1 MKKLYS
7 IFIGLISFA
16 SFGQTIY
23 SENMG
28 TPTGNTA
35 VATYVTG
42 TAPATFQNG
51 SPIVYTGTSGANMM
65 RVSTASS
72 GYTGASGNGNVFFN
86 QTTNVGHFFQIDGIN
101 TSAYS
106 AADLKLS
113 FGMLSTSI
121 ATSQLIVEQSTN
133 GGSTWTPL
141 SYTAPTAAN
150 SWTLVSISGGA
161 IPSSTTLSLR
171 FTQPSTATTP
181 VSTQFRIDDVK
192 VENVSASCTLSLG
205 TPVVACV
212 TSTSG
217 LDNYTV
223 TIPYTGG
230 ATATY
235 TITTTGV
242 VSGDNPTT
250 TAAGNII
257 ITMSESV
264 TGTQSVTVSSSP
276 TCTFTTNFTSPDNC
290 IATNSLPVNE
300 PFNYAVGTQLNTSQ
314 MWKNSSVGADEILA
328 VSGNLTYT
336 GITSTGNSVSFT
348 GTGSDTL
355 LPFTDTTSGDLFT
368 SFLVKVSDLTGIS
381 TTGSTYFAV
390 LTNASNAFTVARIY
404 FKTDGTNFQYGI
416 SPTTTVADIVWSANT
431 YAVNSTQYLVLRYD
445 FTNNSL
451 SLYENPTIG
460 GSASPSVVVTP
471 TTALTSLA
479 NFILRQDSAT
489 STPAMTIDE
498 LTITTTPNFTLSSAS
513 FSQIDGLKMYPNPVK
528 GGNLHIETAS
538 NGSIEV
544 AIFDLVGKQVV
555 STKVV
560 NNTVNV
566 ANLTTGVYVVKI
578 TEEGKTST
586 KKLVI
591 E

>member
-35 VATYVTG
+35 VSAYVTG
-42 TAPATFQNG
+42 TAPATFQN
-51 SPIVYTGTSGANMM
+51 STPIVYTGTSGALMM
-65 RVSTASS
+65 RNTTTSS

-101 TSAYS
+101 TSSYS
-106 AADLKLS
+106 AANLKLS
-113 FGMLSTSI
+113 FGMLSASVT
-121 ATSQLIVEQSTN
+121 TSQLIIEQSTN
-133 GGSTWTPL
+133 GGTTWTPL
-141 SYTAPTAAN
+141 TYTGPTTAN
-150 SWTLVSISGGA
+150 TWSLVSISGGV

-171 FTQPSTATTP
+171 FSQPSTTTTP
-181 VSTQFRIDDVK
+181 VSTQFRIDDIK

-212 TSTSG
+212 ASTSA

-235 TITTTGV
+235 NITTAGV

-250 TAAGNII
+250 SATGNII
-257 ITMSESV
+257 ITMNESSM
-264 TGTQSVTVSSSP
+264 GTYTVTVGSGP
-276 TCTFTTNFTSPDNC
+276 TCSFIFSFTSPDNC

-300 PFNYAVGTQLNTSQ
+300 PFNYTIGTPLNTSQ
-314 MWKNSSVGADEILA
+314 MWKNSSVGSDEILA
-328 VSGNLTYT
+328 VNGNLSYT
-336 GITSTGNSVSFT
+336 GITSTGNSISFA
-348 GTGSDTL
+348 GAGSDTL
-355 LPFTDTTSGDLFT
+355 LPFTDTTSGNLFT

-381 TTGSTYFAV
+381 TTGSTYFAL
-390 LTNASNAFTVARIY
+390 LTNASNSFTVARIY

-416 SPTTTVADIVWSANT
+416 SPTTAVADIVWSANT
-431 YAVNSTQYLVLRYD
+431 YTVNSTQYLVLRYD

-451 SLYENPTIG
+451 SLYENPTIS
-460 GSASPSVVVTP
+460 GSGSPSVVVTP

-513 FSQIDGLKMYPNPVK
+513 FSQINGLKMYPNPVK
-528 GGNLHIETAS
+528 AGNLHIETAL
-538 NGSIEV
+538 NGDIDV
-544 AIFDLVGKQVV
+544 AIFDLVGKEVV
-555 STKVV
+555 NTKVV
-560 NNTVNV
+560 NNTINV
-566 ANLTTGVYVVKI
+566 ANLTSGIYVVKI

-586 KKLVI
+586 QKLVI
-591 E
+591 D

>member
-35 VATYVTG
+35 VSAYVTG
-42 TAPATFQNG
+42 TAPATFQN
-51 SPIVYTGTSGANMM
+51 STPIVYTGTSGASMM

-86 QTTNVGHFFQIDGIN
+86 QTTNLGHFFQIDGIN
-101 TSAYS
+101 TSSYS
-106 AADLKLS
+106 AANLKLS
-113 FGMLSTSI
+113 FGMLSTSVT
-121 ATSQLIVEQSTN
+121 TSQLIIEQSTN
-133 GGSTWTPL
+133 GGTTWTPL
-141 SYTAPTAAN
+141 TYTGPTTAN
-150 SWTLVSISGGA
+150 TWSLVSISGGV

-171 FTQPSTATTP
+171 FSQPSTTTTP
-181 VSTQFRIDDVK
+181 VSTQFRIDDIK

-212 TSTSG
+212 ASTSA

-235 TITTTGV
+235 NITTAGV

-250 TAAGNII
+250 SATGNII
-257 ITMSESV
+257 ITMNESSM
-264 TGTQSVTVSSSP
+264 GTYTVTVGSGP
-276 TCTFTTNFTSPDNC
+276 TCSFTFSFTSPDNC

-300 PFNYAVGTQLNTSQ
+300 PFNYTIGTPLNTSQ
-314 MWKNSSVGADEILA
+314 MWKNSSVGSDEILA
-328 VSGNLTYT
+328 VNGNLSYT
-336 GITSTGNSVSFT
+336 GITSTGNSISFA
-348 GTGSDTL
+348 GAGSDTL
-355 LPFTDTTSGDLFT
+355 LPFTDTTSGNLFT

-381 TTGSTYFAV
+381 TTGSTYFAL
-390 LTNASNAFTVARIY
+390 LTNASNSFTVARIY

-416 SPTTTVADIVWSANT
+416 SPTTAVADIVWSANT
-431 YAVNSTQYLVLRYD
+431 YTVNSTQYLVLRYD

-451 SLYENPTIG
+451 SLYENPTIS
-460 GSASPSVVVTP
+460 GSGSPSVVVTP

-513 FSQIDGLKMYPNPVK
+513 FSQINGLKMYPNPVK
-528 GGNLHIETAS
+528 AGNLHIETAL
-538 NGSIEV
+538 NGDIDV
-544 AIFDLVGKQVV
+544 AIFDLVGKEVV
-555 STKVV
+555 NTKVV
-560 NNTVNV
+560 NNTINV
-566 ANLTTGVYVVKI
+566 ANLTSGIYVVKI

-586 KKLVI
+586 QKLVI
-591 E
+591 D

>member
-35 VATYVTG
+35 VAAYVTG
-42 TAPATFQNG
+42 TAPATFQNS

-65 RVSTASS
+65 RVSTAST
-72 GYTGASGNGNVFFN
+72 GYTGASGSGNVFFN

-101 TSAYS
+101 TSSYNT
-106 AADLKLS
+106 ADLRLS

-141 SYTAPTAAN
+141 TYTAPTAAN
-150 SWTLVSISGGA
+150 TWTLVTISGGV

-171 FTQPSTATTP
+171 FTQPSTTTTP

-192 VENVSASCTLSLG
+192 VENISASCTLSLG
-205 TPVVACV
+205 TPVIACV
-212 TSTSG
+212 ASTSA

-257 ITMSESV
+257 ITMNESV
-264 TGTQSVTVSSSP
+264 IGTQSVTVSSSP

-300 PFNYAVGTQLNTSQ
+300 PFNYTVGTQLNTSQ

-528 GGNLHIETAS
+528 GGNLHIETAL
-538 NGSIEV
+538 NRDVNV
-544 AIFDLVGKQVV
+544 AIYDLVGKQVV
-555 STKVV
+555 NTKTV
-560 NNTVNV
+560 NNSVNV
-566 ANLTTGVYVVKI
+566 ANLTAGIYVVKI

-586 KKLVI
+586 QKLVI